1 MMQPINLYELRE
13 SFNDKGILI
22 CFAGP
27 FSHSIIEELGNA
39 VKRYL
44 EAEQITKASLMDV
57 FAIFIE
63 QTQNVRNYAERK
75 AAEGN
80 RDCDFNSGVIVI
92 GKSGDRFVVTSG
104 NIVAREDIGPAAA
117 QLDALQ
123 TLDKAG
129 LKAAFK
135 EQMRKEILPGQS
147 AGLGLIDM
155 ARKSSEPLQYSLREI
170 DDRYSFFS
178 LRATV

>member
-1 MMQPINLYELRE
+1 MQPINLYELKE
-13 SFNDKGILI
+13 TFNDKGILI

-39 VKRYL
+39 VKRHL

-57 FAIFIE
+57 FSIFIE
-63 QTQNVRNYAERK
+63 QTQNVRNYAERMAK
-75 AAEGN
+75 SGN
-80 RDCDFNSGVIVI
+80 RERDFSSGVIVI
-92 GKSGDRFVVTSG
+92 GKSDDRFIVTSG
-104 NIVAREDIGPAAA
+104 NIVDRNDIRTATA
-117 QLDALQ
+117 QLEALKD
-123 TLDKAG
+123 LDKPG

-170 DDRYSFFS
+170 DDRYCFFS